1 MKPSNYA
8 IVLSLTQ
15 RIYRFIIG
23 VQDQTMS
30 TPITTLAVA
39 AMISLTGWQ
48 PAVAAEHGHE
58 KDSHASQLLGAWSQ
72 ISIDE
77 EVMNVAY
84 FSANILSDSQL
95 KNVLSAKQQLV
106 AGINYALLLEM
117 NNEHRWEVIVYRDLD
132 NIYHLIS
139 SKQLP

>member
-30 TPITTLAVA
+30 TLITTLAVA

-48 PAVAAEHGHE
+48 PAVAAEHDHKE
-58 KDSHASQLLGAWSQ
+58 DTHASQLLGAWSQ

-84 FSANILSDSQL
+84 FSASILSDGQL

-106 AGINYALLLEM
+106 AGTNYALLLEM